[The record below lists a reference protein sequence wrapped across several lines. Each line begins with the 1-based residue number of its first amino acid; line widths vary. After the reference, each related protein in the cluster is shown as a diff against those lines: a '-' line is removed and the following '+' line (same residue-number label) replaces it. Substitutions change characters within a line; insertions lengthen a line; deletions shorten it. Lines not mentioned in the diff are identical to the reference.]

1 MAMVVGVC
9 RLLFSL
15 PGNDSLKGKR
25 AVVRRIVERA
35 RSRFNVA
42 AAEVDDHDFHRRL
55 TLGFAVVSTDS
66 SHANSMLD
74 NITSFAAGISE
85 AQLIDRSIE
94 MIPLGTMFS
103 GEGGP

>member
-35 RSRFNVA
+35 RNRFNVA
-42 AAEVDDHDFHRRL
+42 AAEVDDQDFHRRL
-55 TLGFAVVSTDS
+55 TLGFAVVSNDS

-74 NITSFAAGISE
+74 NVISFVAEISE
-85 AQLIDRSIE
+85 AQLIDRTIE
-94 MIPLGTMFS
+94 LIPIGAHTMG
-103 GEGGP
+103 GELP

>member
-9 RLLFSL
+9 RLLFTL

-35 RSRFNVA
+35 RHRFNVA
-42 AAEVDDHDFHRRL
+42 AAEVDDHDLHRRL
-55 TLGFAVVSTDS
+55 TLGFAVVSNDS
-66 SHANSMLD
+66 SHVNSMLD
-74 NITSFAAGISE
+74 TITSFAVGISE

-94 MIPLGTMFS
+94 IIPIGSMFS
-103 GEGGP
+103 AEELP